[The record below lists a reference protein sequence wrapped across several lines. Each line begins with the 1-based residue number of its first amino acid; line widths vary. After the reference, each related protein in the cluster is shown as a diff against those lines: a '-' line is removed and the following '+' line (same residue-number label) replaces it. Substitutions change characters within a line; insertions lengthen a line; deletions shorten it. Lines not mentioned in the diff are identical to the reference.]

1 MRLRGIQA
9 RGLQIRWDADTDKR
23 IEWETHTCRHC
34 QKVIDVPH
42 GSSADDIGGFC
53 ERCQSV
59 VCPKCAAAGVCRP
72 FAERIEANLRQQAR
86 RQAMGL

>member
-9 RGLQIRWDADTDKR
+9 RGLQIRFEADTDKR

-34 QKVIDVPH
+34 QQVIDIPH

-53 ERCQSV
+53 ERCNSV
-59 VCPKCAAAGVCRP
+59 VCRQCAAKQVCSP
-72 FAERIEANLRQQAR
+72 FSDRIEQALRRQAR